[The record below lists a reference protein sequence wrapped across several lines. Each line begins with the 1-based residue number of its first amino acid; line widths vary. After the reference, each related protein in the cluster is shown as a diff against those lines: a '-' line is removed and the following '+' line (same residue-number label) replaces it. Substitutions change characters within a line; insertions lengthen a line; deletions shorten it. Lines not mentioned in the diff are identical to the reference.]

1 MKNIKRSKKMV
12 VVVILV
18 FVVLI
23 GGATGFAT
31 VQKNK
36 LSDLYSQVSTWE
48 KTGRTYTTNEN
59 GIGYSVV
66 ELSTENIFE
75 VPASLP
81 ITATDYENGV
91 LVDYDGNDHDFQ
103 VTWTTSGNISETVHM
118 DSSFNVID
126 ETTGNIVSREDM
138 KVVKNVFTSAKDKWN
153 QINQN

>member
-1 MKNIKRSKKMV
+1 MV
-12 VVVILV
+12 IVVILF
-18 FVVLI
+18 FVVLS
-23 GGATGFAT
+23 GGVTGLAT
-31 VQKNK
+31 VQNNK

-59 GIGYSVV
+59 NIWYSVV
-66 ELSTENIFE
+66 ELNTENIFE

-91 LVDYDGNDHDFQ
+91 LVDYDGNDNDFQ
-103 VTWTTSGNISETVHM
+103 VTWTKSGNISETVHM

-126 ETTGNIVSREDM
+126 ETTGKTVSSEDI
-138 KVVKNVFTSAKDKWN
+138 KVVKYVFTNTKDKWN

>member
-1 MKNIKRSKKMV
+1 MV
-12 VVVILV
+12 IVVILF
-18 FVVLI
+18 FVVLS
-23 GGATGFAT
+23 GGVTGLAT
-31 VQKNK
+31 VQNNK

-59 GIGYSVV
+59 DIGYSVV
-66 ELSTENIFE
+66 ELNTENIFE

-91 LVDYDGNDHDFQ
+91 LVDYDGNDNDFQ
-103 VTWTTSGNISETVHM
+103 VTWTKSRNISETVHM

-126 ETTGNIVSREDM
+126 ETTGKTVSSEDI
-138 KVVKNVFTSAKDKWN
+138 KVVKYVFTNAKDKWN

>member
-1 MKNIKRSKKMV
+1 MV
-12 VVVILV
+12 IVVILF
-18 FVVLI
+18 FVVLS
-23 GGATGFAT
+23 GGVTGLAT
-31 VQKNK
+31 VQNNK

-59 GIGYSVV
+59 DIGYSVV
-66 ELSTENIFE
+66 ELNTENIFE

-91 LVDYDGNDHDFQ
+91 LVDYDGNDNDFQ
-103 VTWTTSGNISETVHM
+103 VTWTKSGNISETVHM

-126 ETTGNIVSREDM
+126 ETTGKTVSSEDI
-138 KVVKNVFTSAKDKWN
+138 KVVKYFFTNAKDKWN

>member
-1 MKNIKRSKKMV
+1 MV
-12 VVVILV
+12 IVVILF
-18 FVVLI
+18 FVVLS
-23 GGATGFAT
+23 GGVTGLAT
-31 VQKNK
+31 VQNNK

-59 GIGYSVV
+59 DIGYSVV
-66 ELSTENIFE
+66 ELNTENIFE

-91 LVDYDGNDHDFQ
+91 LVDYDGNDNDFQ
-103 VTWTTSGNISETVHM
+103 VTWTKSGNISETVYM

-126 ETTGNIVSREDM
+126 ETTGKTVSSEDI
-138 KVVKNVFTSAKDKWN
+138 KVVKYVFTNAKDKWN

>member
-1 MKNIKRSKKMV
+1 MV
-12 VVVILV
+12 IVVILF
-18 FVVLI
+18 FVVLS
-23 GGATGFAT
+23 GGVTGLAT
-31 VQKNK
+31 VQNNK

-59 GIGYSVV
+59 DIGYSIV
-66 ELSTENIFE
+66 ELNTENIFE

-91 LVDYDGNDHDFQ
+91 LVDYDGNDNDFQ
-103 VTWTTSGNISETVHM
+103 VTWTKSGNISETVHM

-126 ETTGNIVSREDM
+126 ETTGKTVSSEDI
-138 KVVKNVFTSAKDKWN
+138 KVVKYVFTNAKDKWN

>member
-1 MKNIKRSKKMV
+1 MV
-12 VVVILV
+12 IVVILF
-18 FVVLI
+18 FVVLS
-23 GGATGFAT
+23 GGVTGLAT
-31 VQKNK
+31 VQNNK

-59 GIGYSVV
+59 DIGYSVV
-66 ELSTENIFE
+66 ELNTENIFE

-91 LVDYDGNDHDFQ
+91 LVDYDGNDNDFQ
-103 VTWTTSGNISETVHM
+103 VTWTKIRNISETVHM

-126 ETTGNIVSREDM
+126 ETTGKTVSSEDI
-138 KVVKNVFTSAKDKWN
+138 KVVKYVFTNAKDKWN

>member
-1 MKNIKRSKKMV
+1 MKNSKERSRYEKYKAIKKNGCCGYFGFCC
-12 VVVILV
+12 IDW
-18 FVVLI
+18 
-23 GGATGFAT
+23 GATGFAT

-59 GIGYSVV
+59 CIGYSVV

-91 LVDYDGNDHDFQ
+91 LVDYDGNGHDFQ
-103 VTWTTSGNISETVHM
+103 VTWTTSG
-118 DSSFNVID
+118 
-126 ETTGNIVSREDM
+126 
-138 KVVKNVFTSAKDKWN
+138 SAKRYTW
-153 QINQN
+153 IRVLTL

>member
-1 MKNIKRSKKMV
+1 MV
-12 VVVILV
+12 IVVILF
-18 FVVLI
+18 FVVLS
-23 GGATGFAT
+23 GGVTGLAT
-31 VQKNK
+31 VQNNK

-59 GIGYSVV
+59 DIGYSVV
-66 ELSTENIFE
+66 ELNTENIFE

-91 LVDYDGNDHDFQ
+91 LVDYDGNDNDFQ
-103 VTWTTSGNISETVHM
+103 VTWTKSGNISETVHM

-126 ETTGNIVSREDM
+126 ETTGKTVSSEDI
-138 KVVKNVFTSAKDKWN
+138 KVVKYVFTNAKDKWN

>member
-1 MKNIKRSKKMV
+1 MV
-12 VVVILV
+12 IVVILF
-18 FVVLI
+18 FVVLS
-23 GGATGFAT
+23 GGVTGLAT
-31 VQKNK
+31 VQNNK

-59 GIGYSVV
+59 DIGYSVV
-66 ELSTENIFE
+66 ELNTENIFE

-91 LVDYDGNDHDFQ
+91 LVDYDGNDNDFQ
-103 VTWTTSGNISETVHM
+103 VTWTKSGNISETVHM

-126 ETTGNIVSREDM
+126 ETTGKTVSSEDM
-138 KVVKNVFTSAKDKWN
+138 KVVKNVFTNVKDKWN

>member
-1 MKNIKRSKKMV
+1 MKNMKRSKKMV
-12 VVVILV
+12 IVVILF
-18 FVVLI
+18 FVVLS
-23 GGATGFAT
+23 GGVTGLAT
-31 VQKNK
+31 VQNNK

-59 GIGYSVV
+59 DIGYSVV
-66 ELSTENIFE
+66 ELNTENIFE

-91 LVDYDGNDHDFQ
+91 LVDYDGNDNDFQ
-103 VTWTTSGNISETVHM
+103 VTWTKSGNISETVYM

-126 ETTGNIVSREDM
+126 ETTGKTVSSEDI
-138 KVVKNVFTSAKDKWN
+138 KVVKYVFTNAKDKWN

>member
-1 MKNIKRSKKMV
+1 MV
-12 VVVILV
+12 IVVILF
-18 FVVLI
+18 FVVLS
-23 GGATGFAT
+23 GGVTGLAT
-31 VQKNK
+31 VQNNK

-59 GIGYSVV
+59 DIWYSVV
-66 ELSTENIFE
+66 ELNTENIFE

-91 LVDYDGNDHDFQ
+91 LVDYDGNDNDFQ
-103 VTWTTSGNISETVHM
+103 VTWTKSGNISETVHM

-126 ETTGNIVSREDM
+126 ETTGKTVSSEDI
-138 KVVKNVFTSAKDKWN
+138 KVVKYVFTNAKDKWN

>member
-1 MKNIKRSKKMV
+1 MV
-12 VVVILV
+12 IVVILF
-18 FVVLI
+18 FVVLS
-23 GGATGFAT
+23 GGVTGLAT
-31 VQKNK
+31 VQNNK

-59 GIGYSVV
+59 DIGYSVV
-66 ELSTENIFE
+66 ELNTENIFE

-91 LVDYDGNDHDFQ
+91 LVDYDGNDNDFQ
-103 VTWTTSGNISETVHM
+103 VTWTKSRNISETVHM

-126 ETTGNIVSREDM
+126 KTTGKTVSSEDI
-138 KVVKNVFTSAKDKWN
+138 KVVKYVFTNAKDKWN

>member
-1 MKNIKRSKKMV
+1 MV
-12 VVVILV
+12 IVVILF
-18 FVVLI
+18 FVVLS
-23 GGATGFAT
+23 GGVTGLAT
-31 VQKNK
+31 VQNNK

-48 KTGRTYTTNEN
+48 KTGKTYTTNEN

-66 ELSTENIFE
+66 KLSTENIFE

-91 LVDYDGNDHDFQ
+91 LVDYDGNDNDFQ
-103 VTWTTSGNISETVHM
+103 VTWTKSGNISETVHM

-126 ETTGNIVSREDM
+126 ETTGKTVSSEDI
-138 KVVKNVFTSAKDKWN
+138 KVVKYVFTNAKDKWN

>member
-1 MKNIKRSKKMV
+1 MV
-12 VVVILV
+12 IVVILF

-23 GGATGFAT
+23 WGVTGFAT

-59 GIGYSVV
+59 DIGYSVV
-66 ELSTENIFE
+66 ELNTENIFE

-91 LVDYDGNDHDFQ
+91 LVDYDGNDNDFQ
-103 VTWTTSGNISETVHM
+103 VTWTKSGNISETVHM

-126 ETTGNIVSREDM
+126 ETTGKTVSSEDI

>member
-1 MKNIKRSKKMV
+1 MV
-12 VVVILV
+12 IVVILF
-18 FVVLI
+18 FVVLS
-23 GGATGFAT
+23 GGVTGLAT
-31 VQKNK
+31 VQNNK

-59 GIGYSVV
+59 DIGYSVV

-118 DSSFNVID
+118 DSSFKVID
-126 ETTGNIVSREDM
+126 ETTGKTVSSEDI
-138 KVVKNVFTSAKDKWN
+138 KVVKYVFTNAKDKWN

>member
-1 MKNIKRSKKMV
+1 MV
-12 VVVILV
+12 IVVILF
-18 FVVLI
+18 FVVLS
-23 GGATGFAT
+23 GGVTGLAT
-31 VQKNK
+31 VQNNK

-59 GIGYSVV
+59 DIGYSVV
-66 ELSTENIFE
+66 ELNTENIFE

-91 LVDYDGNDHDFQ
+91 LVDYDGNDNDFQ
-103 VTWTTSGNISETVHM
+103 VTWTKSGNISETVHM

-126 ETTGNIVSREDM
+126 ETSGKTVSSEDI
-138 KVVKNVFTSAKDKWN
+138 KVVKYVFTNAKDKWN

>member
-1 MKNIKRSKKMV
+1 MV
-12 VVVILV
+12 IVVILF
-18 FVVLI
+18 FVVLS
-23 GGATGFAT
+23 GGVTGLAT
-31 VQKNK
+31 VQNNK

-59 GIGYSVV
+59 DIGYSVV
-66 ELSTENIFE
+66 ELNTENIFE

-91 LVDYDGNDHDFQ
+91 LVDYDGNDNDFQ
-103 VTWTTSGNISETVHM
+103 VTWTKSGNISETVYM

-126 ETTGNIVSREDM
+126 ETTGKTVSSEDI
-138 KVVKNVFTSAKDKWN
+138 KVVKYVFSNAKDKWN

>member
-1 MKNIKRSKKMV
+1 MV
-12 VVVILV
+12 IVVILF
-18 FVVLI
+18 FVVLS
-23 GGATGFAT
+23 GGVTGLAT
-31 VQKNK
+31 VQNNK

-59 GIGYSVV
+59 DIGYSVV
-66 ELSTENIFE
+66 EINTENIFE

-91 LVDYDGNDHDFQ
+91 LVDYDGNDNDFQ
-103 VTWTTSGNISETVHM
+103 VTWTKSGNISETVHM

-126 ETTGNIVSREDM
+126 ETTGKTVSSEDI
-138 KVVKNVFTSAKDKWN
+138 KVVKYVFTNAKDKWN

>member
-1 MKNIKRSKKMV
+1 MV
-12 VVVILV
+12 IVVILF
-18 FVVLI
+18 FVVLS
-23 GGATGFAT
+23 GGVTGLAT
-31 VQKNK
+31 VQNNK

-59 GIGYSVV
+59 DIGYSVV
-66 ELSTENIFE
+66 ELNTENIFE

-91 LVDYDGNDHDFQ
+91 LVDYDGNDNDFQ
-103 VTWTTSGNISETVHM
+103 VTWTKSGNISETVHM

-126 ETTGNIVSREDM
+126 ETTGKTVSSEDI
-138 KVVKNVFTSAKDKWN
+138 KVVKDKLN

>member
-1 MKNIKRSKKMV
+1 MV
-12 VVVILV
+12 IVVIL
-18 FVVLI
+18 FFMVLS
-23 GGATGFAT
+23 GGVTGLAT
-31 VQKNK
+31 VQNNK

-59 GIGYSVV
+59 DIWYSVV
-66 ELSTENIFE
+66 ELNTENIFE

-91 LVDYDGNDHDFQ
+91 LVDYDGNDNDFQ
-103 VTWTTSGNISETVHM
+103 VTWTKSGNISETVHM

-126 ETTGNIVSREDM
+126 ETTGKTVSSEDI
-138 KVVKNVFTSAKDKWN
+138 KVVKYVFTNAKDKWN

>member
-1 MKNIKRSKKMV
+1 MV
-12 VVVILV
+12 IVVILF
-18 FVVLI
+18 FVVLS
-23 GGATGFAT
+23 GGVTGLAT
-31 VQKNK
+31 VQNNK

-59 GIGYSVV
+59 DIGYSVV
-66 ELSTENIFE
+66 ELNTENIFE

-91 LVDYDGNDHDFQ
+91 LVDYDGNDNDFQ
-103 VTWTTSGNISETVHM
+103 VTWTKSGNISETVHM

-126 ETTGNIVSREDM
+126 ETTGKTVSSEDI
-138 KVVKNVFTSAKDKWN
+138 KVVKYVFTNAKDEWN

>member
-1 MKNIKRSKKMV
+1 MV
-12 VVVILV
+12 IVVILF
-18 FVVLI
+18 FVVLS
-23 GGATGFAT
+23 GGVTGLAT
-31 VQKNK
+31 VQNNK

-59 GIGYSVV
+59 DIGYSVV
-66 ELSTENIFE
+66 ELNTENIFE

-91 LVDYDGNDHDFQ
+91 LVDYDRNDNDFQ
-103 VTWTTSGNISETVHM
+103 VTWTKSGNISETVYM

-126 ETTGNIVSREDM
+126 ETTGKTVSSEDI
-138 KVVKNVFTSAKDKWN
+138 KVVKYVFTNAKDKWN

>member
-1 MKNIKRSKKMV
+1 MV
-12 VVVILV
+12 IVVILF
-18 FVVLI
+18 FVVLS
-23 GGATGFAT
+23 GGVTGLAT
-31 VQKNK
+31 VQNNK

-59 GIGYSVV
+59 DIGYSVV
-66 ELSTENIFE
+66 ELNTENIFE

-91 LVDYDGNDHDFQ
+91 LVDYDGNDNDFQ
-103 VTWTTSGNISETVHM
+103 VTWTKSGNISETVHM

-126 ETTGNIVSREDM
+126 ETTGKTVSSEDI
-138 KVVKNVFTSAKDKWN
+138 KVVKYIFTNAKDKWN